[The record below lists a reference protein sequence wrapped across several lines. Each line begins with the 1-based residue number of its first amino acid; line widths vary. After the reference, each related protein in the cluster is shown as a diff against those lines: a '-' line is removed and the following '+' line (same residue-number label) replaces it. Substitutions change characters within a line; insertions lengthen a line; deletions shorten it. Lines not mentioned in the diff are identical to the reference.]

1 MRNERRR
8 IKEINLL
15 SAYLDNALNA
25 KQKQQLEQR
34 LLVEPALQAQIQHLN
49 QTKIL
54 MQGLPRLRAPRNFT
68 LTPEMVTL
76 RRKKRQP
83 AFSALRLATSLAAVL
98 LVVLFGVDFILGGGV
113 MSNIQPDAVLE
124 MEAAQV
130 ASTENPEPLI
140 LWSQEGSGG
149 GGDSEAFGL
158 GGGQVAEEAPLMIE
172 EEALPEEE
180 SEEALPK
187 EAPVDELDQEST
199 SDMAENERAFSAEGP
214 QEINPILGI
223 NPDEGGKII
232 GQSET
237 AVQDQTKPIPWST
250 VFPWL
255 KIALAVIVIGGGMAL
270 LILHIKR
277 KQSPKIN

>member
-8 IKEINLL
+8 IKEVNLL

-25 KQKQQLEQR
+25 KQKQALEQR
-34 LLVEPALQAQIQHLN
+34 LLVEPALQAELQHLN
-49 QTKIL
+49 QTKML
-54 MQGLPRLRAPRNFT
+54 MQQLPRLRAPRNFT

-76 RRKKRQP
+76 RKKKKQP

-124 MEAAQV
+124 MEVAQV

-140 LWSQEGSGG
+140 LWSQQSAGG
-149 GGDSEAFGL
+149 GGGPEAYGM

-172 EEALPEEE
+172 EEALPVEEF
-180 SEEALPK
+180 EEALPK
-187 EAPVDELDQEST
+187 EAPADELDQELS
-199 SDMAENERAFSAEGP
+199 SDMAEDERGFSAESP
-214 QEINPILGI
+214 QQINPILGI

-232 GQSET
+232 GHSGT
-237 AVQDQTKPIPWST
+237 AVQDQTKSLPWST
-250 VFPWL
+250 ILPWL
-255 KIALAVIVIGGGMAL
+255 KIALAAIVIGGGLAL
-270 LILHIKR
+270 LVLRIRRKR
-277 KQSPKIN
+277 SI